1 MLYDSNEAVGTD
13 GSVNLYFDSILSCT
27 PEFLD
32 LEVLLE
38 PLEEQFYLSTIL
50 VKVSVH
56 VLPLTDELKFGNVLD
71 DGLGE
76 GSLIRPEIRKETT
89 KQNHKRVMRS
99 GSWIQATGPNNG
111 HQLRDYSKSSNR
123 SEIATPHKT
132 TTMQEKQKI
141 LDLLH
146 IFLHRFRV
154 ASGR

>member
-1 MLYDSNEAVGTD
+1 MDQRTV
-13 GSVNLYFDSILSCT
+13 
-27 PEFLD
+27 
-32 LEVLLE
+32 
-38 PLEEQFYLSTIL
+38 
-50 VKVSVH
+50 
-56 VLPLTDELKFGNVLD
+56 
-71 DGLGE
+71 
-76 GSLIRPEIRKETT
+76 SLIRREIRKETT

-154 ASGR
+154 ASGREMPYTCHTHTIPLSMATIWHHREKTEASPCITTTSYMRELNIYST

>member
-1 MLYDSNEAVGTD
+1 
-13 GSVNLYFDSILSCT
+13 
-27 PEFLD
+27 
-32 LEVLLE
+32 
-38 PLEEQFYLSTIL
+38 
-50 VKVSVH
+50 
-56 VLPLTDELKFGNVLD
+56 
-71 DGLGE
+71 
-76 GSLIRPEIRKETT
+76 
-89 KQNHKRVMRS
+89 MRL